1 MSMPCAA
8 TLSLA
13 LLLGAL
19 AARAQTTDS
28 PFLPAGSSG
37 QDAPAENNAT
47 LELRGIVVEPTG
59 PIFNVVDAATKKGAW
74 VGLNETG
81 HEFVVTGYESQE
93 GNESAAISYRGQSLR
108 LPLAKGKIG
117 AAAASPVPAGAPVA
131 AGRPAPAQPPISPV
145 VLNPTP
151 ADEARR
157 LEAVAA
163 ELRRRREQRQLE
175 RQQAKQPQNQLPP
188 PTPPGGQPTP

>member
-1 MSMPCAA
+1 MPMPRAA
-8 TLSLA
+8 ILSLA
-13 LLLGAL
+13 LILEAL
-19 AARAQTTDS
+19 TAHAQTTDS
-28 PFLPAGSSG
+28 PFLPAGSGG
-37 QDAPAENNAT
+37 QEAPADNNAV

-59 PIFNVVDAATKKGAW
+59 PIFNLVDASTKKGVW

-81 HEFVVTGYESQE
+81 HEFVVTGYEGQE
-93 GNESAAISYRGQSLR
+93 GNESASVSYRGQSLR
-108 LPLAKGKIG
+108 LQLAKGKIG
-117 AAAASPVPAGAPVA
+117 AAAPGVAPTGAVA
-131 AGRPAPAQPPISPV
+131 TGRPIPAQPPISPV

-157 LEAVAA
+157 LEAVAS

-188 PTPPGGQPTP
+188 PAPANGQGNP